1 MLSFV
6 EALKQI
12 ITNVQTTGGAIIE
25 RSFPS
30 PSLVQRLREYAVCLL
45 SGHMSRSYLINEW
58 FSEGFFEEYV

>member
-12 ITNVQTTGGAIIE
+12 IDNVQTTGGAVIE

-30 PSLVQRLREYAVCLL
+30 PSLVQRLRGVTIFFRGKHTL
-45 SGHMSRSYLINEW
+45 SGASGKYDII
-58 FSEGFFEEYV
+58 